1 MAGYTP
7 MIQQYLKI
15 KAEHQDAFL
24 FFRLGDFYE
33 MFFEDA
39 KKASQELE
47 ITLTSRDGG
56 AAEKIPMCGV
66 PYHSAS
72 AYIEQLIKKGYK
84 VAICEQTE
92 DPKAAKGVV
101 KREVVQLITPGTVMD
116 GKGIHESE
124 NNFIASVSACSN
136 GYGLA
141 LSDLTTGENLAVLIE
156 RLEDVIS
163 EIYSV
168 GAREIVVSGS

>member
-15 KAEHQDAFL
+15 KAEYQDAFL

-56 AAEKIPMCGV
+56 SGERIPMCGV
-66 PYHSAS
+66 PYHSCS
-72 AYIEQLIKKGYK
+72 SYIEQLIKKGYK
-84 VAICEQTE
+84 VAICEQME

-116 GKGIHESE
+116 GKGHS
-124 NNFIASVSACSN
+124 
-136 GYGLA
+136 
-141 LSDLTTGENLAVLIE
+141 
-156 RLEDVIS
+156 
-163 EIYSV
+163 
-168 GAREIVVSGS
+168 